1 MKIIISGTVDIDP
14 EKMSAAMAAGRPL
27 IDGALTQDGC
37 LDYDW
42 CPDPT
47 TEGRIRVFERWAS
60 QEALSNHFNNHWY
73 TDMRD
78 AIGSFGLRAADV
90 GQSGFWRP
98 VVHPERSGQ
107 DPPAPRHRQPAMSG
121 SGDRDRW
128 WHQAPQRG

>member
-14 EKMSAAMAAGRPL
+14 EKMSAAMTAGKPL

-60 QEALSNHFNNHWY
+60 QEALSNHFDNHWY

-78 AIGSFGLRAADV
+78 AIGSFGLRSADV
-90 GQSGFWRP
+90 LKYKVELEEPIYDETGT
-98 VVHPERSGQ
+98 
-107 DPPAPRHRQPAMSG
+107 PRA
-121 SGDRDRW
+121 DFLTEKKDD
-128 WHQAPQRG
+128 